1 MSQQSTI
8 ETDIAL
14 IQADIKQ
21 INKFFTK
28 VEASI
33 DMMASLQAHVAEQAV
48 TQKFQADKLE
58 DLEDICTSYKKEE
71 TLRLT
76 VLSDRLEEYRRMARE
91 DHAKLTETNNA
102 KRDSANKEIL
112 DRLDKMERS
121 LHERITQQTKRIN
134 TLENWRYYVM
144 GVGAVLIFLVAKLN
158 WPQLFG

>member
-33 DMMASLQAHVAEQAV
+33 DMMASLQAQVTEQAV